1 MDNISPRYKLSL
13 AEKVKEVLWNEYGSY
28 DRVLAYIEQWHEI
41 EDNWE
46 NFFIEFKDKD
56 RKQISLYSTLCNMPG
71 ELLLK
76 VAIDMGVETPD
87 YIPALPTFR
96 NKIKENYK
104 NASETF
110 EKAFREVEKDPSLAI
125 GLANSVLESILKD
138 ILRAN
143 RASDYSEHDTLTE
156 LVKKSFKHFRKNDS
170 SLPSEIKTIANSI
183 LNAAKLIEDIR
194 SDKTLFHGKSS
205 ECEVISQP
213 EYAYFVI
220 NAVTTIGLF
229 FLKYHPKQ
237 KQAII
242 QNYDDDDLP
251 F

>member
-1 MDNISPRYKLSL
+1 MDNISPRYKLSP
-13 AEKVKEVLWNEYGSY
+13 AEKVNEVLWNEYGSY

-41 EDNWE
+41 EDYWE

-87 YIPALPTFR
+87 YIPSIPTFR

-104 NASETF
+104 NASQTF

-143 RASDYSEHDTLTE
+143 QASDYSEHDTLTE
-156 LVKKSFKHFRKNDS
+156 LVRKCFKHFKKNDS
-170 SLPSEIKTIANSI
+170 SLPSEIKSIANSI
-183 LNAAKLIEDIR
+183 FNAAKSIEDIR
-194 SDKTLFHGKSS
+194 SDKTSFHGKSS

-229 FLKYHPKQ
+229 FLKYQPKQ
-237 KQAII
+237 QQAII
-242 QNYDDDDLP
+242 QNFDDDLP

>member
-1 MDNISPRYKLSL
+1 
-13 AEKVKEVLWNEYGSY
+13 
-28 DRVLAYIEQWHEI
+28 
-41 EDNWE
+41 
-46 NFFIEFKDKD
+46 
-56 RKQISLYSTLCNMPG
+56 MPG

-76 VAIDMGVETPD
+76 VAIDMGIETPD
-87 YIPALPTFR
+87 YIPSIPTFR

-125 GLANSVLESILKD
+125 GLANSVLESIIKD

-143 RASDYSEHDTLTE
+143 QVSNYSEHDTLTK
-156 LVKKSFKHFRKNDS
+156 LVRKCFSHFGINDS
-170 SLPSEIKTIANSI
+170 SLPSEIKSIANSI
-183 LNAAKLIEDIR
+183 LNAAKSIEDIR
-194 SDKTLFHGKSS
+194 SDKTSFHGKSS
-205 ECEVISQP
+205 EYEVISQP

-242 QNYDDDDLP
+242 QNFDDDLP

>member
-13 AEKVKEVLWNEYGSY
+13 AEKVEEVLWNEYVSY

-41 EDNWE
+41 KDYWE
-46 NFFIEFKDKD
+46 NFFIAFKDKD

-87 YIPALPTFR
+87 YIPSVPIFR

-143 RASDYSEHDTLTE
+143 QASDYSEHDTLTK
-156 LVKKSFKHFRKNDS
+156 LVKKCFTQFGIYDS
-170 SLPSEIKTIANSI
+170 SLPSEIKSISNSI
-183 LNAAKLIEDIR
+183 LNAAKSIEDIR
-194 SDKTLFHGKSS
+194 SDKTSFHGKSS

-229 FLKYHPKQ
+229 FLKYQPKQ
-237 KQAII
+237 QQAII
-242 QNYDDDDLP
+242 QIFDDDLP

>member
-1 MDNISPRYKLSL
+1 MSL
-13 AEKVKEVLWNEYGSY
+13 AEKVNEVLWNEYSSY
-28 DRVLAYIEQWHEI
+28 DRVLDYIEQWHET
-41 EDNWE
+41 EDYWE
-46 NFFIEFKDKD
+46 NFSIEFKDKD
-56 RKQISLYSTLCNMPG
+56 GKQISLYSTLCNMPG

-76 VAIDMGVETPD
+76 VAIDMGIETPD
-87 YIPALPTFR
+87 YIPSIPTFR

-110 EKAFREVEKDPSLAI
+110 EKAFRDVEKDPSLAI

-143 RASDYSEHDTLTE
+143 QASDYSEHDTLTK
-156 LVKKSFKHFRKNDS
+156 LVKKCFTQFGINDS
-170 SLPSEIKTIANSI
+170 SLPSEIKSIANSI
-183 LNAAKLIEDIR
+183 LNAAKSIEDIR
-194 SDKTLFHGKSS
+194 SDKTSLHGKSS
-205 ECEVISQP
+205 ECEVMSQP

-237 KQAII
+237 KQANIK
-242 QNYDDDDLP
+242 NFDEDLP

>member
-1 MDNISPRYKLSL
+1 
-13 AEKVKEVLWNEYGSY
+13 
-28 DRVLAYIEQWHEI
+28 
-41 EDNWE
+41 
-46 NFFIEFKDKD
+46 
-56 RKQISLYSTLCNMPG
+56 
-71 ELLLK
+71 
-76 VAIDMGVETPD
+76 MGVETPD
-87 YIPALPTFR
+87 YIPSIPTFR
-96 NKIKENYK
+96 NKIKETYK

-143 RASDYSEHDTLTE
+143 QASDYSEHDTLTK
-156 LVKKSFKHFRKNDS
+156 LVKKCFTQFGINDS
-170 SLPSEIKTIANSI
+170 SLPSEIKSIANSI
-183 LNAAKLIEDIR
+183 LNAAKAIEDIR
-194 SDKTLFHGKSS
+194 SDKTSFHGKSS

-229 FLKYHPKQ
+229 FLKYQPKQ
-237 KQAII
+237 QQAII
-242 QNYDDDDLP
+242 QNFDDDLP